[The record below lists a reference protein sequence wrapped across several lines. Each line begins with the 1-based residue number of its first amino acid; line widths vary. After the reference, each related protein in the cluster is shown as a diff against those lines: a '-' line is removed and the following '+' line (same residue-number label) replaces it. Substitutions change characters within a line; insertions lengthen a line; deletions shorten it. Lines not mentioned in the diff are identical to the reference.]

1 MVEIT
6 QTITT
11 LEIADMLNMRHG
23 NILRKLEGWEL
34 KEKHIKGIVILLR
47 LSLISLKKCG
57 PAPTVLRKMSST
69 KS

>member
-1 MVEIT
+1 MI
-6 QTITT
+6 
-11 LEIADMLNMRHG
+11 NYS
-23 NILRKLEGWEL
+23 ILKIKL
-34 KEKHIKGIVILLR
+34 VIHLR